1 MLRRAPTLLA
11 FALLTACA
19 GNQTPSAPPALDTTK
34 EATAYAERI
43 EDADLVVHIEVTT
56 RVNDRLPH
64 HMAHAQLAFFNKTQ
78 REIELPAFDA
88 SLLEIEGPGGRLR
101 TRAGSGAASSTTLT
115 IQPGQMVVGHVD
127 LLETYE
133 FPSDGGRF
141 TVRFVDDERLPQ
153 ALHLRANADYFILGA
168 RDLY

>member
-11 FALLTACA
+11 LALLTACA
-19 GNQTPSAPPALDTTK
+19 HNKAPSTPPALDTTR
-34 EATAYAERI
+34 EAAAYAERI
-43 EDADLVVHIEVTT
+43 ADADLVVHIEVTT

-78 REIELPAFDA
+78 RAIELPALDA
-88 SLLEIEGPGGRLR
+88 SVLEIEGPGGKLR
-101 TRAGSGAASSTTLT
+101 TRAGSATAASSKVTL
-115 IQPGQMVVGHVD
+115 QPGEMLVGHVD

-141 TVRFVDDERLPQ
+141 TVRFVDDERLPK
-153 ALHLRANADYFILGA
+153 ALHLRANADYFVLGA